1 MKGASILSK
10 LFIKAAERNEKGKKV
25 RKEGFT
31 PGVMYLEE
39 SGSSVPIKFDKVKVE
54 SLLRKATGAS
64 IVQIKLNDDIKNC
77 VVKDVQRDN
86 LNNEV
91 MHLDVQAFSKN
102 EDVTVKVPINFKGI
116 ENLTNRRLLLETFV
130 DEIEVTGKADG
141 IPEAINLDVGSKDF
155 GEKIML
161 KDIEIDKNLDIL
173 HEEDEVFAIV
183 VSGERKSSGAE
194 DNEE

>member
-1 MKGASILSK
+1 MSK